1 MSTQLLLLHP
11 EDVPRDSPVQL
22 AAPEYAS
29 IIDDSR
35 PDSVG
40 VTLARSQPATSSDS
54 GSDVEDEDEDSSP
67 APDGSDVIWVA
78 RSRVNQCRVW
88 HGETSIGAPGRLLRR
103 PVHAVI
109 DDAPVY
115 GQIVGYDSAIV
126 SVRHANGTSQ
136 AQASKVEEVA
146 PSVVFLLYKATLVKR
161 LAMPAARQ
169 AAHSKI
175 LDRLLGEGGYQATR
189 QISELLAGIALTK
202 SHPTPQDRIMWIDPA
217 TGSDTPCSVGHVIDF
232 GFFRDGNVP
241 LTPGVSLGD
250 RFCLDPLE
258 AASPPQAQVQPSDE
272 LDDADDADAD
282 LPLATQDTHVAFAD
296 LMDTLEAAA
305 DVAAAD
311 SRRPPVV
318 SPAPAAV
325 PAPVTVT
332 SQPPVASHT
341 SKRLLDD
348 LSTSDTSIGMRTIT
362 ALAQYPDLLHH
373 YVSTIG
379 LRDDLSKRRRL
390 TALSDSFPDSEVG
403 ERGEGNQGYRPTPSQ
418 QAIHQAITSAAYKG
432 KRPTAFIEHARVSP
446 ATRFQPHLAI
456 MMLMYHLQFGLCG
469 LSLLN
474 LARFDPA
481 AQLALSGRN
490 AVKQRKYSPSLEL
503 PEPVSEPTL
512 SDLLGA
518 VDTLALYVNEF
529 CDDVTQR
536 LVAAAKSFALSLDDY
551 APWSSDEVHTLA
563 FWFSNVLAAY
573 RLAVE
578 MDLAHG
584 TDTRC
589 QVQSRFAMQDPELSA
604 LLFRMSRQGQPLSR
618 QHSRRESS
626 SRSHSSPRGVHHRP
640 QSSDAAS
647 RGVSLIANLIPVQSG
662 KRLCL
667 RSISHRRCPS
677 PLSEVCTSPHLG
689 HFTPSKK
696 LDAKVIAH
704 IQSKLGGLR
713 DEFSHL

>member
-1 MSTQLLLLHP
+1 
-11 EDVPRDSPVQL
+11 
-22 AAPEYAS
+22 
-29 IIDDSR
+29 
-35 PDSVG
+35 
-40 VTLARSQPATSSDS
+40 
-54 GSDVEDEDEDSSP
+54 
-67 APDGSDVIWVA
+67 
-78 RSRVNQCRVW
+78 
-88 HGETSIGAPGRLLRR
+88 
-103 PVHAVI
+103 
-109 DDAPVY
+109 
-115 GQIVGYDSAIV
+115 
-126 SVRHANGTSQ
+126 
-136 AQASKVEEVA
+136 
-146 PSVVFLLYKATLVKR
+146 
-161 LAMPAARQ
+161 
-169 AAHSKI
+169 
-175 LDRLLGEGGYQATR
+175 
-189 QISELLAGIALTK
+189 
-202 SHPTPQDRIMWIDPA
+202 
-217 TGSDTPCSVGHVIDF
+217 
-232 GFFRDGNVP
+232 
-241 LTPGVSLGD
+241 
-250 RFCLDPLE
+250 
-258 AASPPQAQVQPSDE
+258 
-272 LDDADDADAD
+272 
-282 LPLATQDTHVAFAD
+282 
-296 LMDTLEAAA
+296 
-305 DVAAAD
+305 
-311 SRRPPVV
+311 
-318 SPAPAAV
+318 
-325 PAPVTVT
+325 
-332 SQPPVASHT
+332 
-341 SKRLLDD
+341 
-348 LSTSDTSIGMRTIT
+348 MRTIT

-403 ERGEGNQGYRPTPSQ
+403 ERGEGNQGYVRRPPSKPSTKQLRQ
-418 QAIHQAITSAAYKG
+418 QRIK
-432 KRPTAFIEHARVSP
+432 
-446 ATRFQPHLAI
+446 PHLAI

-474 LARFDPA
+474 LARFDLA
-481 AQLALSGRN
+481 AQLTLSGRN

-518 VDTLALYVNEF
+518 GDTLALYVNEF

-578 MDLAHG
+578 MDLANG

-589 QVQSRFAMQDPELSA
+589 QVQSRLAMQDPELSA

-640 QSSDAAS
+640 QSSEAAS
-647 RGVSLIANLIPVQSG
+647 RGVSLIANLIPLQGG

-677 PLSEVCTSPHLG
+677 PLPDVCNSPHLG